1 MADLSWSGPMSRTVQ
16 RIISANAIALPLCGS
31 GREFK
36 VNTAPIDHSGKF
48 PGVAAFRDGSFVVIW
63 FACCTNEGIV
73 GQRYNA
79 AGARVG
85 GEFNVLA
92 AHEGLI
98 APAIAALKNGGFVAV
113 GLVEGLVRAR
123 RFNANGSPAG
133 GAFRVNSLSD
143 FHGEFVR
150 AAPLADGGFVFTW
163 DGNLDNR
170 SALSVGSTMP
180 TADDGA
186 ANSRSMPAP
195 KVSSEFFVRCRASQ
209 RRFRGHLVQYQ
220 HASNCEGNLRPAF
233 HSIGFIAPASSYGS
247 CRSASLSPSA
257 SAPACAPPR

>member
-1 MADLSWSGPMSRTVQ
+1 M
-16 RIISANAIALPLCGS
+16 
-31 GREFK
+31 
-36 VNTAPIDHSGKF
+36 
-48 PGVAAFRDGSFVVIW
+48 AAFRDGSFVVIW

-92 AHEGLI
+92 AHEGFI
-98 APAIAALKNGGFVAV
+98 APAIAALKNGGFVVV

-133 GAFRVNSLSD
+133 GAFCVNSLSD

-170 SALSVGSTMP
+170 SGVFGRIYDADGGRRGGEFKVNASTKSLFGSSSSVAALRNGDFVVTWYNTSTPP
-180 TADDGA
+180 T
-186 ANSRSMPAP
+186 
-195 KVSSEFFVRCRASQ
+195 VRAIFGQ
-209 RRFRGHLVQYQ
+209 R
-220 HASNCEGNLRPAF
+220 
-233 HSIGFIAPASSYGS
+233 FIP
-247 CRSASLSPSA
+247 
-257 SAPACAPPR
+257 